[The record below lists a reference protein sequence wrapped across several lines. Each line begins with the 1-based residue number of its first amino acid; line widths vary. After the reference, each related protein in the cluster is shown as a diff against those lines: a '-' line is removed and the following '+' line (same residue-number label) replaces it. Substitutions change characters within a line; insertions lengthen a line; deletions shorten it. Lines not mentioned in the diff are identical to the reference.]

1 MVTKVLSAMVLI
13 LAISMVFMAYT
24 VYKHEK
30 ALQHVTTI
38 LEKMAGLAEDL
49 DDKIRGVEQKISYM
63 DTRVACLEGKVSDM
77 EKEIKKLRNTAVIL
91 EADHE

>member
-1 MVTKVLSAMVLI
+1 MVTTVLSGSVLI

-38 LEKMAGLAEDL
+38 LEKMAGWAESINESDHKV
-49 DDKIRGVEQKISYM
+49 DQMISYM

-77 EKEIKKLRNTAVIL
+77 EKEIKKMKDTAVIL